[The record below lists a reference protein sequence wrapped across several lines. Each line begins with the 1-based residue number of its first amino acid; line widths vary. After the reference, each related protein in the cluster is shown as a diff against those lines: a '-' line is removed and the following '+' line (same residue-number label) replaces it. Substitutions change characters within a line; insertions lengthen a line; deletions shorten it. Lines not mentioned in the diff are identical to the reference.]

1 MFDHR
6 GKQIYLICGSTD
18 MRKGID
24 GLSSIVD
31 LCLVCSSFESAMFIF
46 CNRSRNRVKIL
57 EWDHD
62 GFWLYQ
68 KRLEKGTFPWPKEGK
83 VKKITL
89 SGDEFSCLLAGH
101 NGTEIHERGPALPSG
116 DVLP

>member
-24 GLSSIVD
+24 GLSSIAG
-31 LCLVCSSFESAMFIF
+31 LRLVCSLFESAMFIF

-62 GFWLYQ
+62 
-68 KRLEKGTFPWPKEGK
+68 
-83 VKKITL
+83 
-89 SGDEFSCLLAGH
+89 DLA
-101 NGTEIHERGPALPSG
+101 PSEAS
-116 DVLP
+116 

>member
-6 GKQIYLICGSTD
+6 GKHIYLVSGSTD

-31 LCLVCSSFESAMFIF
+31 LRLVCSSFESAMFIF

-57 EWDHD
+57 EWDYD
-62 GFWLYQ
+62 GFW
-68 KRLEKGTFPWPKEGK
+68 
-83 VKKITL
+83 TL
-89 SGDEFSCLLAGH
+89 SGF
-101 NGTEIHERGPALPSG
+101 
-116 DVLP
+116 

>member
-31 LCLVCSSFESAMFIF
+31 LRLVCSSFESAMVIF
-46 CNRSRNRVKIL
+46 CNRSRNRVRSWSGIMMVSGSIRNVL
-57 EWDHD
+57 RRELSP
-62 GFWLYQ
+62 G
-68 KRLEKGTFPWPKEGK
+68 PKK
-83 VKKITL
+83 VK
-89 SGDEFSCLLAGH
+89 
-101 NGTEIHERGPALPSG
+101 
-116 DVLP
+116 